1 MQKQKAKITIRTI
14 IQMLVYIVLIPFLP
28 LLVSRRWGWWEAWV
42 YAFAYVANF
51 IVSRVLV
58 ARIHP
63 DLIEERG
70 KSMEHKDNQ
79 PWDNVLAPLVG
90 LGGNLIQLTAGLE
103 ALYGELYPISLAI
116 KLITLVLFLA
126 GYAWGTYA
134 LLENRFF
141 SGTVRLQSERGHHVI
156 SSGPYHIMRHPGYVG
171 ALVFYFA
178 TPIFLGSLWA
188 FVPVLFFT
196 VVMVIRT
203 RLEDRFLQES
213 LPGYAEY
220 AQQVRWRLI
229 PGFW

>member
-1 MQKQKAKITIRTI
+1 MKKQKKKFSIRTI

-28 LLVSRRWGWWEAWV
+28 LLISQRWGWWEAWV
-42 YAFAYVANF
+42 YAFAYIASF
-51 IVSRVLV
+51 IASRVLV
-58 ARIHP
+58 AKVHP

-70 KSMEHKDNQ
+70 KFLEHKNNQ
-79 PWDNVLAPLVG
+79 PWDNILAPLVG
-90 LGGNLIQLTAGLE
+90 LGGNLIPLTAGLE
-103 ALYGELYPISLAI
+103 AYYGELYPFNLVLKLVALA
-116 KLITLVLFLA
+116 LFLA

-156 SSGPYHIMRHPGYVG
+156 SSGPYHVMRHPGYAG
-171 ALVFYFA
+171 ALLSFFA

-196 VVMVIRT
+196 VVVVIRT

-213 LPGYAEY
+213 LPGYTEY

-229 PGFW
+229 PGIW